1 MAVTSFKHHVW
12 EQALIV
18 PYHNRSVAELLSA
31 RPTKLE
37 GTKAV
42 FNVLAGNTINDYS
55 GTVSFEDIRTTSVDL
70 NFDQKKYWAVKL
82 DDVDSAQLVNEG
94 ALMGDLM
101 TEQAYLMAETIDT
114 KFLTEACS
122 TPGTE
127 IGSASAKKTITK
139 ADIYDYIV
147 DLGTALNK
155 KKVPRSNRFV
165 VVPSDILGLLSKDAR
180 FTLQPVILSNGVV
193 EGQTING
200 MQVVVSEELPAGKI
214 VALHKDAVGYGKQ
227 LDQTEAMRLETS
239 FADGVRGLAMYG
251 VATLRKDAKAVLH
264 YTIGA

>member
-1 MAVTSFKHHVW
+1 M
-12 EQALIV
+12 
-18 PYHNRSVAELLSA
+18 R
-31 RPTKLE
+31 
-37 GTKAV
+37 
-42 FNVLAGNTINDYS
+42 
-55 GTVSFEDIRTTSVDL
+55 
-70 NFDQKKYWAVKL
+70 
-82 DDVDSAQLVNEG
+82 
-94 ALMGDLM
+94 DLM

-127 IGSASAKKTITK
+127 IGSASGKKIVTK

-165 VVPSDILGLLSKDAR
+165 VVPSDILGLLSKDSR
-180 FTLQPVILSNGVV
+180 FTNQPIVLANGVV
-193 EGQTING
+193 EGQSING

-227 LDQTEAMRLETS
+227 LDQTEAMRLESS

-264 YTIGA
+264 YTLEA